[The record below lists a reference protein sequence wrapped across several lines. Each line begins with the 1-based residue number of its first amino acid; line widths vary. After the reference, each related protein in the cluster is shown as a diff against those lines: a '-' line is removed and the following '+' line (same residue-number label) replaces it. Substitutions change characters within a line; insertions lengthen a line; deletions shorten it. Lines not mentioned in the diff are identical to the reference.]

1 MSPESVDARLGQMG
15 QLWELSV
22 ALSHSRSIDGSE
34 LKPNRRQ
41 VELIKDAIRKI
52 LMDEWDPIGVS
63 GVPEAA
69 DEYDRYIGQVYRI
82 VSSGGSADEMT
93 ECLRRIE
100 REEMEVSTSAE
111 TRRGV
116 GEKLI
121 TLYADMNRIGILGG

>member
-1 MSPESVDARLGQMG
+1 MKVNMSPESVDARLGQMG

-63 GVPEAA
+63 P
-69 DEYDRYIGQVYRI
+69 RC
-82 VSSGGSADEMT
+82 MPL
-93 ECLRRIE
+93 LR
-100 REEMEVSTSAE
+100 
-111 TRRGV
+111 
-116 GEKLI
+116 
-121 TLYADMNRIGILGG
+121 